1 MKSAISLHSVG
12 SKGTKRSQH
21 SGIRSQKGEAS
32 DSLRDLTESHSAEMS
47 ALPNIHS
54 FDEGVTE
61 AGNASKDTDAEGY
74 KLKDEP

>member
-1 MKSAISLHSVG
+1 
-12 SKGTKRSQH
+12 
-21 SGIRSQKGEAS
+21 
-32 DSLRDLTESHSAEMS
+32 MS